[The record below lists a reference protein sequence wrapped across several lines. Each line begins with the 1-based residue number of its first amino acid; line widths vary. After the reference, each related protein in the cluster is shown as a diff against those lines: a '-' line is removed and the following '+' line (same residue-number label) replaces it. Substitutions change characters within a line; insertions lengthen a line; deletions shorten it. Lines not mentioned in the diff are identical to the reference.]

1 MCGFAGK
8 LAPSAHAPIDQGLLQ
23 RMAHVLAH
31 RGPDGEGFYIG
42 EGVGFAH
49 RRLSIVDIATG
60 QQPLANEDGTVWV
73 AFNGEI
79 YNFASLRVILEGRG
93 LRFRTHSDTEVIVHS
108 YEEWGDHCVDRF
120 RGMRILWL
128 NASLLLPLDKGGRL
142 RTWHLMRHLAQRH
155 SITYLSFADPQLPAA
170 QRDGMCAS

>member
-1 MCGFAGK
+1 
-8 LAPSAHAPIDQGLLQ
+8 
-23 RMAHVLAH
+23 MAHVLAH

-93 LRFRTHSDTEVIVHS
+93 HRFRTHSDTEVIVHS
-108 YEEWGDHCVDRF
+108 YEEWGDHCVDRLSQ
-120 RGMRILWL
+120 RACLRSRCGIIATPACSSRVI
-128 NASLLLPLDKGGRL
+128 ASGIEPLYY
-142 RTWHLMRHLAQRH
+142 AQR
-155 SITYLSFADPQLPAA
+155 
-170 QRDGMCAS
+170 